1 MRSGRGQGWH
11 RMVQQDGDRVL
22 LLLTCSQCPSSLLNL
37 TVSCSQ
43 TPSAFLLGSFQFC
56 VRICGQIFVVVVA
69 DWKLISIITQAY
81 VL

>member
-22 LLLTCSQCPSSLLNL
+22 LLLTCIPSSFLNL

-43 TPSAFLLGSFQFC
+43 TPSANLLGSFQFC
-56 VRICGQIFVVVVA
+56 VRICGQIFFVVVA